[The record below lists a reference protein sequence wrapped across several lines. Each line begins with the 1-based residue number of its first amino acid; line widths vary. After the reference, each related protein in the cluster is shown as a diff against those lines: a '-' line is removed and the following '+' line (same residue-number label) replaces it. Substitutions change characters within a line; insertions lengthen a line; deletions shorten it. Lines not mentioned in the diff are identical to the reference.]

1 MNKDFL
7 DLIINTVCGSKLIV
21 NETNWNHTMILSRLC
36 KYTNHRL
43 KEKIKQFKIQQY
55 DAYMNDVL
63 KVIFRMSKF
72 NAHTYIHKI
81 QFKEKYLFMSL
92 DNIIIPYKKDIL
104 FQKKCHQK
112 INKNINAIFEL
123 FNPKILFGKN
133 TIVLKE
139 SLYNYTTYH
148 MYVKML
154 NQMKKYIP
162 IKKKLSL

>member
-21 NETNWNHTMILSRLC
+21 NETNWKHIKQLSMIC

-43 KEKIKQFKIQQY
+43 KAKFEKFKIEQY

-72 NAHTYIHKI
+72 NAHAYINKI
-81 QFKEKYLFMSL
+81 QYNEKNLFMDL
-92 DNIIIPYKKDIL
+92 DNIIIPYTKDIL

-112 INKNINAIFEL
+112 INQNINAIFEL
-123 FNPKILFGKN
+123 FNPKILFN
-133 TIVLKE
+133 
-139 SLYNYTTYH
+139 
-148 MYVKML
+148 
-154 NQMKKYIP
+154 P
-162 IKKKLSL
+162 IL